1 MTLIFNP
8 DTGLVAPET
17 SEIRDALALNWQNAF
32 FETDKAALDTDS
44 STPAGQLIDAETAE
58 IEAKNADFLFL
69 ASQFNPRLAE
79 GRWQDALGYIYFLT
93 RKVAEPTIV
102 TCQVTGLMGTV
113 IPYGAIVQNIDGHRL
128 ICNSSITIDS
138 TGNAE
143 TTFRVITNGAIDIP
157 ANSVTTITTVIAGWD
172 TVNNHAAG
180 AIGRDVE
187 TRAEFENRRY
197 ASVAAN
203 SHGSAS
209 ALYGA
214 IANIGGVLDLA
225 VLENVGPDPIVNFDV
240 TIPGHGVTIC
250 VYGGEDADIAETIY
264 NKKNAGSAT
273 GGNTTVTHIATDFN
287 NIVYEYLI
295 LRPETVNFWVR
306 VTLGGVP
313 SESVKE
319 NILTAIY
326 QDFLGQNQHTQ
337 TARVGLAQTVYA
349 SRFYHAI
356 MAVDG
361 VTNLANVEIALTND
375 AIPTIF
381 SNVLT
386 IAGDIEPVISRD
398 NIIITVV

>member
-1 MTLIFNP
+1 MTLSFNP
-8 DTGLVAPET
+8 ETGITTPET
-17 SEIRDALALNWQNAF
+17 SEIREALASRWRQAF
-32 FETDKAALDTDS
+32 FEDGVAPLDTDS

-58 IEAKNADFLFL
+58 IEAKNAGFLFL
-69 ASQFNPRLAE
+69 ANQFNPRTAE

-102 TCQVTGLMGTV
+102 TCELTGLMGTV
-113 IPYGAIVQNIDGHRL
+113 IPYGAIVQNTDGYRL
-128 ICNSSITIDS
+128 ICNSSVTI
-138 TGNAE
+138 GNSGTAE
-143 TTFRVITNGAIDIP
+143 TTFRVVTNGAIDIP
-157 ANSVTTITTVIAGWD
+157 ANSVTSIITVIAGWD
-172 TVNNHAAG
+172 TVNNTAAG

-214 IANIGGVLDLA
+214 IANISGVLDLA
-225 VLENVGPDPIVNFDV
+225 VLENTGPDAIIEYDV
-240 TIPGHGVTIC
+240 EVPGHGVTIC
-250 VYGGEDADIAETIY
+250 IAGGEDADIAATIY

-287 NIVYEYLI
+287 DAIYEYKI
-295 LRPETVNFWVR
+295 LRPDTVNFWVR
-306 VTLGGVP
+306 VQLGSQP
-313 SESVKE
+313 SGAVRE
-319 NILTAIY
+319 NIITAIY

-337 TARVGLAQTVYA
+337 TSRVGLAQTVYA

-361 VTNLANVEIALTND
+361 VTNLLGVDMALSNTT
-375 AIPTIF
+375 PTTF
-381 SNVLT
+381 SSMLS
-386 IAGDIEPVISRD
+386 IAGNIEPVISRD
-398 NIIITVV
+398 NIIIMAV

>member
-1 MTLIFNP
+1 MTLAFNP
-8 DTGLVAPET
+8 NIGLIVPET
-17 SEIRDALALNWQNAF
+17 NEIRESLAENWRRAF
-32 FETDKAALDTDS
+32 FETDKVALDTDS

-69 ASQFNPRLAE
+69 ASQFNPRIAE

-93 RKVAEPTIV
+93 RKVAEPTVV
-102 TCQVTGLMGTV
+102 TCQLSGLMGTT
-113 IPYGAIVQNIDGHRL
+113 IPYGAIVQNTDGYRL
-128 ICNSSITIDS
+128 ICNSSITIGA

-143 TTFRVITNGAIDIP
+143 TTFRVVTNGAIDIP
-157 ANSVTTITTVIAGWD
+157 ANSVTAIITVIAGWD
-172 TVNNHAAG
+172 TVNNNAAG

-214 IANIGGVLDLA
+214 IADITGVLDLA
-225 VLENVGPDPIVNFDV
+225 VLENTGLNPIIKYDV
-240 TIPGHGVTIC
+240 EVPGHGVTIC
-250 VYGGEDADIAETIY
+250 VYGGEDDAIAETIY

-273 GGNTTVTHIATDFN
+273 GGNTTITHIATDFS
-287 NIVYEYLI
+287 NIAYEYLI
-295 LRPETVNFWVR
+295 LRPETVNFWVNI
-306 VTLGGVP
+306 TLGSVP
-313 SESVKE
+313 SDTVKE
-319 NILTAIY
+319 AIITAVY

-361 VTNLANVEIALTND
+361 VTSLSNVEIALTNTTP
-375 AIPTIF
+375 PTVF
-381 SNVLT
+381 SNTLT
-386 IAGDIEPVISRD
+386 IPGNIEPVISRD
-398 NIIITVV
+398 NIIIMAV